1 VGTPIFFF
9 WEYSICFKISV
20 FCLCS
25 VRESILYKGLPQSPF
40 PGLGALDEPKSPK
53 PAQRSCRTS
62 PPSYIGWSQYSGLY
76 DNSTEQA
83 QLTKV
88 RLKLPAQVT
97 FQMKILCIAL
107 YKSYLCSQPCQI
119 LYLKFKEERTCLSKL
134 QRLLTLVLTLVLLT
148 LKKKLCSA

>member
-1 VGTPIFFF
+1 M
-9 WEYSICFKISV
+9 
-20 FCLCS
+20 
-25 VRESILYKGLPQSPF
+25 
-40 PGLGALDEPKSPK
+40 
-53 PAQRSCRTS
+53 
-62 PPSYIGWSQYSGLY
+62 YSGLY

-88 RLKLPAQVT
+88 RLKLPAQIT

-134 QRLLTLVLTLVLLT
+134 QRLLTLVLTRVLLT
-148 LKKKLCSA
+148 ILKKYALLNSDPNFGSFLQTPPWRASG